1 MVCRK
6 CGSRNLGFAEYLG
19 EYGNPTGYIY
29 HICKDCGSDEMRCE
43 DNEEN

>member
-6 CGSRNLGFAEYLG
+6 CGSRNLGFAEY
-19 EYGNPTGYIY
+19 GNSTDYIY

-43 DNEEN
+43 NEEN